1 MRRLLVLIALTP
13 ALLRADDSERIL
25 TLDHFVRVK
34 STVPA
39 IAGETAQI
47 YVRERVQAGRALRGI
62 AAGERNYLAAGI
74 GTERGQLH
82 GAPVIAPDYPQ
93 SDHGSTLR
101 GVESAM
107 PGMDLG

>member
-1 MRRLLVLIALTP
+1 
-13 ALLRADDSERIL
+13 
-25 TLDHFVRVK
+25 
-34 STVPA
+34 
-39 IAGETAQI
+39 
-47 YVRERVQAGRALRGI
+47 
-62 AAGERNYLAAGI
+62 
-74 GTERGQLH
+74 LH